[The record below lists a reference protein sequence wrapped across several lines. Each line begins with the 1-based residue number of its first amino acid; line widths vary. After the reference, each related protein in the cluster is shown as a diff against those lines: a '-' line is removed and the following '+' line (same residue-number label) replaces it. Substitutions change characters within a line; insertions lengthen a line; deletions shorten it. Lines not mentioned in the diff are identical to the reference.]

1 MVSGD
6 FDKRADKSHGYLP
19 YGVAWYRRR
28 LCLKD
33 AVAISDG
40 SKHSWLEFEGVMVK
54 SKALEGLR
62 KYAEYKELARLLCVA
77 IPTLVSQSP
86 SGSVEV
92 RGAT

>member
-1 MVSGD
+1 VVSGD

-28 LCLKD
+28 LCLQD

-40 SKHSWLEFEGVMVK
+40 SKHSWLEFDGVMVK

-62 KYAEYKELARLLCVA
+62 KYAEIRVGKAAVCGYSNF
-77 IPTLVSQSP
+77 SQSE
-86 SGSVEV
+86 SIRECGS
-92 RGAT
+92 